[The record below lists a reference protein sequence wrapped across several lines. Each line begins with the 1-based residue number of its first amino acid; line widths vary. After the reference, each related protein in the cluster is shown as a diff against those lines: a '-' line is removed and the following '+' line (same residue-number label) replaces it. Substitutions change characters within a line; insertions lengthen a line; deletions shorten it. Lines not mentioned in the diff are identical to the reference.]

1 MQEVSEEAQRVGYIR
16 RISEMSDHYGNKLV
30 ELMEK
35 YGHRNLQEVTLQ
47 EAKTYCERMEATA

>member
-1 MQEVSEEAQRVGYIR
+1 MPENNDEKERLDYLR
-16 RISEMSDHYGNKLV
+16 KISAMSDHYGNKLV

>member
-1 MQEVSEEAQRVGYIR
+1 MPENNDEKERLDYLR
-16 RISEMSDHYGNKLV
+16 KISEMSDHYGNKLV